1 MPARRS
7 TGRVKMSDRQG
18 RRKDKA
24 AKTSAPAPEPEP
36 FLAAVEVETT
46 PVAAEAS
53 GALLLAPLCTL
64 REAVALKAQLLERLD
79 QSGNVQIDGGG
90 VEKIDTAGIQLLLA
104 FSRQL
109 GESHR
114 TLAWKAVGP
123 ELHRAATQLGLAQ
136 ALGLPAVG
144 VVS

>member
-1 MPARRS
+1 MSARRS

-18 RRKDKA
+18 RRKDKTVKA
-24 AKTSAPAPEPEP
+24 SAPALQPEPA
-36 FLAAVEVETT
+36 LTEVEAEAT
-46 PVAAEAS
+46 PVAGEAT

-79 QSGNVQIDGGG
+79 QSGDVQIDGGG
-90 VEKIDTAGIQLLLA
+90 VEKIDTAGIQLLVA

-114 TLAWKAVGP
+114 TLAWTAVAS
-123 ELHRAATQLGLAQ
+123 ELNRAAVQLGLAQ
-136 ALGLPAVG
+136 TLGLTAAG
-144 VVS
+144 VAS